1 MAFTKNPNTHQGAYA
16 LTLRKRAG
24 AYLKGLRQDQK
35 LTQSDM
41 AKLLG
46 IEYYTFVSQ
55 VETGLVRVPPEQ
67 LERWAL
73 CEELNRRY
81 ATSGKSHVLELGETD
96 LGDPI
101 AVIIDTTNPDAA
113 IAFAR
118 EGGRYFMSPWGSRT
132 THARSLRSLCTRILG
147 RDLRVPE
154 YMMKAMRNGG
164 PNG

>member
-67 LERWAL
+67 LERWAMAL
-73 CEELNRRY
+73 KVSPQELAKTLMQYYDPFTYEALFGKKGAR
-81 ATSGKSHVLELGETD
+81 AT
-96 LGDPI
+96 
-101 AVIIDTTNPDAA
+101 
-113 IAFAR
+113 
-118 EGGRYFMSPWGSRT
+118 
-132 THARSLRSLCTRILG
+132 
-147 RDLRVPE
+147 
-154 YMMKAMRNGG
+154 
-164 PNG
+164 